1 MMANGMNGSGWK
13 VATILFG
20 LLASIAMW
28 WTSDISADSK
38 GRDEK
43 IAATNKRQTATEE
56 NVRTIHYEAQIQR
69 RLLESI
75 ADAVDADTGP
85 VPPVR
90 PLREVD

>member
-1 MMANGMNGSGWK
+1 MPGGTNGIWQKWTMAL
-13 VATILFG
+13 VTILSG
-20 LLASIAMW
+20 IAIA
-28 WTSDISADSK
+28 WTTAVSGDTKDL
-38 GRDEK
+38 D
-43 IAATNKRQTATEE
+43 NRQTATEE

-90 PLREVD
+90 PLREPEK